1 MAKVTIVLRIKEGTR
16 YPFKT
21 AVWVGNRLKQQFCL
35 GERHS
40 RASRGRLLL
49 FKLHGAREKKFAPA
63 TADAV
68 DAIAFRDRR
77 QPS

>member
-35 GERHS
+35 VNDIAEHHAEGSYYLSCTER
-40 RASRGRLLL
+40 G
-49 FKLHGAREKKFAPA
+49 K
-63 TADAV
+63 D
-68 DAIAFRDRR
+68 I
-77 QPS
+77 